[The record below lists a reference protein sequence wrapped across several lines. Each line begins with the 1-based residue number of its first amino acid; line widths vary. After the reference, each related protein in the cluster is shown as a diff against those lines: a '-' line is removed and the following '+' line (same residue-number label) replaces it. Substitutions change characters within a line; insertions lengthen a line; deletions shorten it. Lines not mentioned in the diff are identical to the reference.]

1 MISLENLEPK
11 EGYFGQFSTDLLVE
25 LYFPGLKDGCCVE
38 VGASN
43 GTRGS
48 NTLFFEQLGWRTL
61 CIEPNPKYVDI
72 IRETRKEVVS
82 CACGERDKQDVPFTI
97 FDIGKRNI
105 MSSVSGLRPDK
116 RLVDEH
122 RDIINDKYEI
132 KVNVKSLDTI
142 LTENSFSEEIDFIS
156 IDTEGTELD
165 VLKGLS
171 LDKWDVTLLVI
182 ENNYN
187 DSDISAYMSKH
198 GYFKDARWKHN
209 DFYRKE
215 SK

>member
-82 CACGERDKQDVPFTI
+82 CACGERDEQDVPFTI
-97 FDIGKRNI
+97 FSK
-105 MSSVSGLRPDK
+105 
-116 RLVDEH
+116 
-122 RDIINDKYEI
+122 
-132 KVNVKSLDTI
+132 
-142 LTENSFSEEIDFIS
+142 EIDFIS